1 MGNGSQKEKRRNKR
15 EENKAICTGNP
26 NPINISVKDASIT
39 PGVSASR
46 VKTGKTVPIVKPKT
60 RRAKFGL
67 NPKTKN
73 EK

>member
-39 PGVSASR
+39 PGVSARR
-46 VKTGKTVPIVKPKT
+46 VKIGKTVPIVKPKT
-60 RRAKFGL
+60 KRARFGR
-67 NPKTKN
+67 NPKTKK